1 MSVRP
6 RLAKVTLPSGQTR
19 VVDLLKSWTPPPPP
33 PSPTRKPAASFA
45 YGPINAAQLTNGTV
59 LERTY
64 RMEHTP
70 LASGS
75 GLRLRYWN
83 AYSNPITIRAAVEP
97 TLLGTPV
104 EVTFAAATEIAL
116 QPHTGVLSDVVA
128 GVTLTSGAK
137 FATRNRVAVATSG
150 QKWMIGE
157 RNFGG
162 NGKGGAVDGDSHL
175 TGTITSSAE
184 YLFGPDELALDT
196 VTSPVPKNV
205 AIVTDSFGGGWP
217 VNAFEGTYPT
227 AFFSRN
233 GESAQTFLTAT
244 GSWGTASARRDEVYP
259 ALADF
264 HNVVEG
270 YGTNDRASNRTA
282 AQIKADRLTIWSQIF
297 ALYPTMRI
305 IAATLAPRTT
315 STDAWAT
322 TTNQTPIAG
331 EADRLSVNAWLRAGA
346 PIDPTAKTVVAVGTS
361 GALLAGQAG
370 HPLYGYFELAD
381 VIESARDSG
390 LWAVGTTTD
399 GIHPGTSGKASIAAA
414 FPFASLAA

>member
-1 MSVRP
+1 MVARV
-6 RLAKVTLPSGQTR
+6 LKLPGYG
-19 VVDLLKSWTPPPPP
+19 VVDLLKNWTAPTPPVA
-33 PSPTRKPAASFA
+33 THVPAASFA
-45 YGPINAAQLTNGTV
+45 YGPINAAQITNGTT

-64 RMEHTP
+64 RMEHTA
-70 LASGS
+70 LASGT
-75 GLRLRYWN
+75 GLRLRYAN
-83 AYSNPITIRAAVEP
+83 SYSNPITLRVAVEP
-97 TLLGTPV
+97 ALLGTPV
-104 EVTFAAATEIAL
+104 EVTFGGTVDVTIA
-116 QPHTGVLSDVVA
+116 PHTVALSDVVT
-128 GVTLTSGAK
+128 GVGLTSGAK
-137 FATRNRVAVATSG
+137 IATRTRVAVASAG

-162 NGKGGAVDGDSHL
+162 ANKGGAVDGDLHL
-175 TGTITSSAE
+175 SGSIPNSAE
-184 YLFGPDELALDT
+184 YLFGPEELSLDT
-196 VTSPVPKNV
+196 VTSATPKNV

-227 AFFSRN
+227 AFLSRN

-244 GSWGTASARRDEVYP
+244 GSWGSATARRDEVYP
-259 ALADF
+259 MLADYR
-264 HNVVEG
+264 NVVEG

-282 AQIKADRLTIWSQIF
+282 AQIKADRLTIWSQIV
-297 ALYPTMRI
+297 ALYPAIRI

-322 TTNQTPIAG
+322 TANQTPIAG
-331 EADRLSVNAWLRAGA
+331 ESDRLSVNAWLRAGA
-346 PIDPTAKTVVAVGTS
+346 PIDPTAKTVVAVGTV

-399 GIHPGTSGKASIAAA
+399 GIHPGTSGRASIGAA
-414 FPFASLAA
+414 FPFAQLAA